1 MKKLSKWLTSLLVIA
16 MALTMFGSSALAYT
30 GNVPENETL
39 SNKLAVSLTKTTDVT
54 DITKFTADDSY
65 TFRIAQTG
73 TPAATVAGV
82 TPTWASVQGFAEG
95 QKTIEQTLIGNLS
108 AGNLTG
114 SFSDITFT
122 LPGDYTFTVTE
133 VSKTNTNLSM
143 DTTPVTVT
151 AYVTYAVK
159 TDGTTDFNNVVVR
172 YTKYVKGDAKDTTA
186 KFNNTAN
193 ADTASLTVKKVVTG
207 NTGSKTQEFTFNVN
221 LAGVTGRYA
230 VTLNGVATTGA
241 GLGDNSYKLKD
252 GDVLVIAGLPKNA
265 TYTVTEA
272 ATANYKAAID
282 QTTTYGAV
290 NTAASTGAV
299 TLTANASH
307 TFYNNSTLD
316 VPTAF
321 VVNNWPYMLVGIF
334 AIAGI
339 AFFMKKKST
348 KETF

>member
-30 GNVPENETL
+30 GEVPENTTL
-39 SNKLAVSLTKTTDVT
+39 SDTLAVALTKTTDVT
-54 DITKFTADDSY
+54 DTTKFTDTDSY

-73 TPAATVAGV
+73 TPVPTVAGV
-82 TPTWASVQGFAEG
+82 TPTWASVTGFTTN
-95 QKTIEQTLIGNLS
+95 QTTIDKTLTGNLS
-108 AGNLTG
+108 ADNLTG
-114 SFSDITFT
+114 YFSNIKFT
-122 LPGDYTFTVTE
+122 LPGDYTFTVNE
-133 VSKTNTNLSM
+133 VSTTNTNLSK

-151 AYVTYAVK
+151 AYVTYAVN

-186 KFNNTAN
+186 SFKNTAN
-193 ADTASLTVKKVVTG
+193 TDTASLTVKKVVTG
-207 NTGSKTQEFTFNVN
+207 NTGSKTQTFTFNVN
-221 LAGVTGRYA
+221 LTGVTGTYA
-230 VTLNGVATTGA
+230 TTLNGVATTSA
-241 GLGDNSYKLKD
+241 HIGDNSYTLKD
-252 GDVLVIAGLPKNA
+252 SDVLVITGLPKNA

-282 QTTTYGAV
+282 QSTTYGAV
-290 NTAASTGAV
+290 NTAVSTGEV
-299 TLTANASH
+299 TLKENASH
-307 TFYNNSTLD
+307 TFYNNCTLD